1 MKTGFTTSSWFRYIA
16 IIVLLHIIGIGGL
29 IYAATTASSAYWGL
43 GILAYTYGLRHA
55 FDADHIAAIDNTVR
69 KLSEQKQNP
78 GGVGFFFSLGHSSVV
93 FILVLLVVFSVKW
106 IQTSMPAMQ
115 EIGGIIGMSVSGFFL
130 LLIGIMNLYILL
142 QLLQAFRKMR
152 SGQIE
157 PEAINHL
164 LESRGLLARLFRP
177 LFRFVNRSWHVYP
190 LGFLF
195 GLGFDTATEIGLLAL
210 SASAVH
216 SAYSIPGILSL
227 PVLFAAGMS
236 LMDTADGMVMSK
248 AYQWAFITPARK
260 MYYNILITTVSVA
273 AALTIGFV
281 EITQV
286 LTEGL
291 HWSSPFLMWISRL
304 EFGDLGYA
312 MVALFIS
319 AWIISI
325 IIWKKTN
332 TALQ

>member
-1 MKTGFTTSSWFRYIA
+1 MC
-16 IIVLLHIIGIGGL
+16 IIGLLHIIGIIGL
-29 IYAATTASSAYWGL
+29 IYAAMNNPAFWGL

-93 FILVLLVVFSVKW
+93 FITVVLIAFSVKW
-106 IQTSMPAMQ
+106 IQANMPAMQ
-115 EIGGIIGMSVSGFFL
+115 KIGGMIGMGVSGLFLLIIGFL
-130 LLIGIMNLYILL
+130 NLFILL
-142 QLLQAFRKMR
+142 QLLQALRKMR
-152 SGQIE
+152 SGRIE

-164 LESRGLLARLFRP
+164 LESGGLFTRLFRP
-177 LFRFVNRSWHVYP
+177 LFRFVTRSWHVYP

-210 SASAVH
+210 SASAAQ
-216 SAYSIPGILSL
+216 SAYSILGILAL

-236 LMDTADGMVMSK
+236 LLDTADGMVMSK

-260 MYYNILITTVSVA
+260 IYYNILITALSVI

-281 EITQV
+281 EFTRV
-286 LTEGL
+286 LTERF
-291 HWSSPFLMWISRL
+291 HWSSSFFIWLGRSD
-304 EFGDLGYA
+304 FGALGYLMA
-312 MVALFIS
+312 ALFIS
-319 AWIISI
+319 AWIISVI
-325 IIWKKTN
+325 VWKKTN